1 MPRYYV
7 LILMPLM
14 MLCTLYFTV
23 PMLKPVNGPG
33 HYKLYQRQ
41 HATTVEIVINR
52 SRMSLTE
59 CIGYQMQ
66 YPESVC
72 VRQR

>member
-7 LILMPLM
+7 VILMPLM

-23 PMLKPVNGPG
+23 PIMNKHNGPG

-41 HATTVEIVINR
+41 YATTVEIVVNR

-66 YPESVC
+66 YSNSVC